1 MPLIHTCKDEFS
13 DLFRPFF
20 EDCPPELE
28 AAASIPIDQPLPTPP
43 SAVLPLWPVRPPA
56 PDSSSIKLLN
66 LDPNTHPELC
76 KTVAGDFYSH
86 TRDRFDYSIQSVHI
100 LRNPL
105 VWKRYQAEKQLRRQ
119 LAQEERE
126 KRKQATAQNAVS
138 QSSSSASAAFL
149 TPQPPAQDDV
159 DNIDP
164 TELFRDEVLFHG
176 THKKHLPSILLN
188 GLDPRTTTRASYGKG
203 VYFSDSIEKCT
214 GYIDSQVA
222 MDQEYSI
229 IVCCVLLGNVFVEP
243 YSKKTLNSQTMFL
256 PTGYDS
262 AVAQGLFQEWIVY
275 EKSQILPLC
284 VVNFKTTNTPE
295 SFFRLSNPTVLLRGT
310 SIYPSG
316 FEDVPSICT
325 VPTPTDNSLDSSVAN
340 EREWHRPDKTRELV
354 LSEILNIPTAT
365 VQMCSLGKAPHKI
378 SYFKQVDSSGA
389 VTVFSLD
396 DIQMDRLKAARLN
409 VQTLQGRLDQDVR
422 SSISYKNSRM
432 TFIAEQIARIR
443 DGERLVALSAEILPE
458 LERIQEEGKRVS
470 AELEQLTAIA
480 LQRGTPGIL
489 QSHEFRLAAHP
500 YQSRLAELKATYDL
514 KAAPL
519 SNWTPEQHQSA
530 TLVRKERQEMELYVR
545 EYEARHERQATAIQV
560 EKNRL
565 GQLGRSMV
573 MTLTEAEVEKRR
585 TEDNQA
591 LVDPIKKFTLTTKE
605 VDTSTAQIWP
615 LVVAEVLMPWL
626 IVKQLPYEKLLLLN
640 TTEPKK
646 SFFQLLGLNSTVIPL
661 NWWEVAPQAAFEM
674 LMASHEFWPID
685 PRRRLPN
692 RRLFALK
699 DYIEWIFLERE
710 SRIRT
715 QQQHALQQG
724 LSSGTLAEQ
733 DRAQFMEEQ
742 WATLDPCILQ
752 SIQGLSSRGGLVVF
766 KRKERQEELDKMGS
780 DLLGGLF
787 VDAEEHMLI
796 RDEVPSP
803 PTSGSGVSKP
813 PPAECPIC
821 QEELVI
827 SPPGASP
834 GGGVAPERVV
844 KIKSCR
850 HCFHEECISQWFQSA
865 ASQLKC
871 PMCNV
876 MCSSKAGK
884 AKAIK
889 LGPMPD
895 AVMGYSFDVRLC
907 CYLIYIV
914 IPTHTIM
921 TGDIST
927 TVKTDLRW
935 AIVPFSG
942 RLGPLL
948 MIRLICLF
956 YYGHLFRHGRSLTR
970 NRDNVVVWNGVHL
983 RTSMTGAHG
992 YPAPSFE
999 MNCWDEI
1006 NQKGVAMGLDQLV
1019 LSVPLLDE
1027 KMAIAP
1033 AVPAE
1038 TRTLDGFVMP
1048 PELAEE
1054 MAAQDALESFFDGRR
1069 PLLFRA
1075 G

>member
-1 MPLIHTCKDEFS
+1 MPLLDSSTHEFS

-20 EDCPPELE
+20 EDCPPEVE
-28 AAASIPIDQPLPTPP
+28 AAASIPIDQPLPTQ
-43 SAVLPLWPVRPPA
+43 SVAVMPLWPVKSPPQ
-56 PDSSSIKLLN
+56 DSSIKLLN
-66 LDPNTHPELC
+66 LDPNTYPDLC
-76 KTVAGDFYSH
+76 RTVAGDFYSH

-126 KRKQATAQNAVS
+126 KRKQARAQSTAS
-138 QSSSSASAAFL
+138 QATSTSAAL
-149 TPQPPAQDDV
+149 STPPSSAQDDIV
-159 DNIDP
+159 NLEP

-214 GYIDSQVA
+214 GYIDPQVS

-243 YSKKTLNSQTMFL
+243 YSKKTLHSQTMFL
-256 PTGYDS
+256 PPGYDS
-262 AVAQGLFQEWIVY
+262 AVAHGLFQEWIVY

-284 VVNFKTTNTPE
+284 VVNFKTTNRPD
-295 SFFRLSNPTVLLRGT
+295 SFFRLSNPVVLLRGA
-310 SIYPSG
+310 SVYPSG
-316 FEDVPSICT
+316 FEDVPSTCT
-325 VPTPTDNSLDSSVAN
+325 VPTPTDDSSDSLTVA
-340 EREWHRPDKTRELV
+340 EREWHSPDKAKEQL
-354 LSEILNIPTAT
+354 LSEVLNIPPAT
-365 VQMCSLGKAPHKI
+365 VQVCTVGRAPHKV
-378 SYFKQVDSSGA
+378 SYFKHLDNSGA
-389 VTVFSLD
+389 VSAFSLYD
-396 DIQMDRLKAARLN
+396 NQMDQLKAACLN
-409 VQTLQGRLDQDVR
+409 VQILQGRLDQDVR
-422 SSISYKNSRM
+422 SSISYKNSRT
-432 TFIAEQIARIR
+432 TFIAEQTARIW
-443 DGERLVALSAEILPE
+443 DGERLVALLTEALPE
-458 LERIQEEGKRVS
+458 LERIQEEGKTVS
-470 AELEQLTAIA
+470 AELEKLTASA
-480 LQRGTPGIL
+480 LQLGRTGML

-500 YQSRLAELKATYDL
+500 YQSRLAELKAAYDL

-519 SNWTPEQHQSA
+519 SNWTAEQHQAA
-530 TLVRKERQEMELYVR
+530 TLVRKERHDLELYVR
-545 EYEARHERQATAIQV
+545 ENEARHERQTAAIQV
-560 EKNRL
+560 EKARV
-565 GQLGRSMV
+565 GQQARGMIKP
-573 MTLTEAEVEKRR
+573 LTEAEVEKRR
-585 TEDNQA
+585 TEASQV
-591 LVDPIKKFTLTTKE
+591 LVDAFKKFSLKLKE

-615 LVVAEVLMPWL
+615 QVVAEVLMPWL
-626 IVKQLPYEKLLLLN
+626 IVKQLPYEKQQHLN
-640 TTEPKK
+640 LTEPQKTPFK
-646 SFFQLLGLNSTVIPL
+646 LLGVNSTVVPF
-661 NWWEVAPQAAFEM
+661 NWWDVTPNAAFEQ

-692 RRLFALK
+692 RRLFYIK

-710 SRIRT
+710 SRIRK

-724 LSSGTLAEQ
+724 TSSDTLAGL
-733 DRAQFMEEQ
+733 DRAQFMQEQ

-796 RDEVPSP
+796 RDEAPAPSA
-803 PTSGSGVSKP
+803 SGPGASKL

-821 QEELVI
+821 QEELVL
-827 SPPGASP
+827 SKPGAHP
-834 GGGVAPERVV
+834 GGVAPEKVV
-844 KIKSCR
+844 KIKTCR

-865 ASQLKC
+865 GSQLKC

-876 MCSSKAGK
+876 MCSTRSGNT
-884 AKAIK
+884 KAIK

-914 IPTHTIM
+914 VPAHTIM
-921 TGDIST
+921 TDGTST
-927 TVKTDLRW
+927 SVKTDLRW

-956 YYGHLFRHGRSLTR
+956 YYGHLFRHGRSLSR

-983 RTSMTGAHG
+983 RTSMVGAHG
-992 YPAPSFE
+992 YPSPNFE

-1006 NQKGVAMGLDQLV
+1006 NQKGVAMGLDQLIVSMPV
-1019 LSVPLLDE
+1019 LEE
-1027 KMAIAP
+1027 KTAA
-1033 AVPAE
+1033 ALVPAE

-1048 PELAEE
+1048 PDLAEE
-1054 MAAQDALESFFDGRR
+1054 LAAQDAMESLFDGRR